1 VSPNKAP
8 QQRRTSASLRS
19 AIGERFAAWVVTA
32 PVGRFVA
39 FFADLAVYWWRWA
52 RGRQADSRDR

>member
-1 VSPNKAP
+1 MSREPPEPSPFG
-8 QQRRTSASLRS
+8 RISAL
-19 AIGERFAAWVVTA
+19 ERFLAWILTG

-52 RGRQADSRDR
+52 RGRTTGDGQR